1 MGGVLNI
8 GVLALQANQSALQTT
23 SNNIANVNTPGYS
36 RQNVVLQSIPGQATG
51 SGYFG
56 KGVDVKTVTRSYDD
70 FLARQSAISQSITA
84 SDKTRL
90 DQLGQL
96 ENLLQTGS
104 NGLGA
109 GVAEMLNSYSDIVSA
124 PTDLTARSVAL
135 TRSDEV
141 ASRFRN
147 LSNQLDQLRVGNEGQ
162 LKTDAVAI
170 NTLAKQIAKTNQ
182 DIARAVG
189 TGNTPNDLLDQR
201 DQLIRDLNRYV
212 QTSNIPARDGS
223 MGIFLANSQALVLG
237 TTVSPVSVINDDFN
251 NPTQAKLAIT
261 VAGKVVKLDE
271 HMLGGGE
278 VSGLLRFQNTDL
290 AEASNLLGR
299 MALAIGSKMNEQQT
313 LGMDLNGNAGTPLFN
328 MAALPKGFPSKEN
341 KGTASVSVNLQTQP
355 SGAANFVASDYEV
368 LFDSASTGTI
378 TRVSDGVKTRFDF
391 RQDAQ
396 SPNNN
401 PKTDPTDGTDTH
413 NHTHE
418 HDDKDGKGHDGKD
431 GGVKGGDEAHGKRR
445 SAMPTEKSKVGADG
459 KEVAPKTPTGGV
471 VKIDGLEIRIDS
483 GEAAVGDRFVLK
495 PFSTAAGSI
504 AIAFSSPKGLAM
516 ANPVSASAGG
526 NNAGTL
532 AMASL
537 SPRSTPIPAEV
548 TLTFTGPGT
557 YTRSDDE
564 PANSVTYNYTPDVP
578 IEYESAPPYTGWSL
592 TLKGVPQA
600 GDTYNVGPNLYPQ
613 LNAGNAEAMLNLR
626 DATLFDGGPLTDGYA
641 SAIALIGTRM
651 QSAQSSYKVSQDIS
665 TNLERDRT
673 AVSGVN
679 LDEEAARMIQYQ
691 QAYQAAGKLMQVSQN
706 LFDSLLQ
713 TLN

>member
-1 MGGVLNI
+1 MSGVLNI

-23 SNNIANVNTPGYS
+23 GNNIANVNTPGYS
-36 RQNVVLQSIPGQATG
+36 RQNVVLQSIQGQATG

-56 KGVDVKTVTRSYDD
+56 KGVDVRTVTRNYNE
-70 FLARQSAISQSITA
+70 FLTRQSTISQSITA
-84 SDKTRL
+84 SDKTRV

-104 NGLGA
+104 NGLGS
-109 GVAEMLNSYSDIVSA
+109 GVADMLNSFSDIVSA

-147 LSNQLDQLRVGNEGQ
+147 LSNQIDQLRVGNQGQ
-162 LKTDAVAI
+162 LKTDAIAI
-170 NTLAKQIAKTNQ
+170 NTLAKQIGKTNQ
-182 DIARAVG
+182 DIARAMG
-189 TGNTPNDLLDQR
+189 TGNSPNDLLDQR
-201 DQLIRDLNRYV
+201 DQLVRDLNRYV
-212 QTSNIPARDGS
+212 QTSSIIADDGT

-237 TTVSPVSVINDDFN
+237 TTVAPVSVVNDSFN

-261 VAGKVVKLDE
+261 VAGKSITLDE

-299 MALAIGSKMNEQQT
+299 MALSIGSKMNEQQT
-313 LGMDLNGNAGTPLFN
+313 LGLDLTGTQGSSIFN
-328 MAALPKGFPSKEN
+328 LASMPKGFPAKEN
-341 KGTASVSVNLQTQP
+341 KGTATVSVSPQTQP
-355 SGAANFVASDYEV
+355 SDAASFVASDYEV
-368 LFDSASTGTI
+368 VFDSASTGTL
-378 TRVSDGVKTRFDF
+378 TRLSDGVKTKFDF
-391 RQDAQ
+391 NQGVKSNEGA
-396 SPNNN
+396 
-401 PKTDPTDGTDTH
+401 DT
-413 NHTHE
+413 HTHE
-418 HDDKDGKGHDGKD
+418 SHDHEDGHDG
-431 GGVKGGDEAHGKRR
+431 VKSGDASHGKRR
-445 SAMPTEKSKVGADG
+445 SAMPEDGGKVGKKGSKDDANT
-459 KEVAPKTPTGGV
+459 KTPNSGS
-471 VKIDGLEIRIDS
+471 VKIDGLEIHIDS
-483 GEAAVGDRFVLK
+483 GTAAVGDRFVLK

-516 ANPVSASAGG
+516 ANPVSASAGAS
-526 NNAGTL
+526 NAGTL
-532 AMASL
+532 AMANL
-537 SPRSTPIPAEV
+537 APRSMPIPTTPV

-557 YTRSDDE
+557 FTRSDDE
-564 PANSVTYNYTPDVP
+564 PANSVAYSYTPDQP
-578 IEYESAPPYTGWSL
+578 IEYESAPPASGWAL

-600 GDTYNVGPNLYPQ
+600 GDTYTVGPNLYPQ
-613 LNAGNAEAMLNLR
+613 LNAGNAEAMLGLR
-626 DATLFDGGPLTDGYA
+626 DAALFDGGPLTDGYA

-651 QSAQSSYKVSQDIS
+651 QSAQSSYQVSQDIS

-691 QAYQAAGKLMQVSQN
+691 QAYQAAGKMMQVAQT

-713 TLN
+713 TVN